1 MRKTAVAILG
11 DVSWGRQEVALFYET
26 KEDLLE
32 ISRRPAHRDPSE
44 PDLVLHRRQPG
55 ST

>member
-1 MRKTAVAILG
+1 MRKMAVATLG
-11 DVSWGRQEVALFYET
+11 DVSWGRQVALFYET